1 MPRTRLALAALPF
14 ALGACHRDADCGLCA
29 SAGRDAGASEA
40 DAGGETG
47 GAADTGDAADAL
59 VVAVIGDFG
68 EAGPDEA
75 AVAELVA
82 SWEPDLVL
90 TVGDNNYFVGGADTI
105 DANIGQYYSAFI
117 SPYTGDY
124 GPGADENRFFPTLGN
139 HDWMTDDAAPYLDYF
154 ELPGNE
160 RYYELARGPARF
172 FALDSDSREPD
183 GNTEDSTQGA
193 WFAEAAAAATEPW
206 RIAYFH
212 HAPWSSATHGDNP
225 EMQWDWAGAGV
236 QLVLAG
242 HDHDYERVVN
252 GGVLYLVDGAGGA
265 RLYPL
270 EDATEGSQA
279 GQGDLHGAV
288 RLDIADD
295 ELRARFVT
303 AEGDVF
309 DEVRLL
315 AGQPLDAG
323 AFAEGGATL
332 VPEDATWS
340 WWGADYSPPDD
351 WTTPDYADADAWPS
365 GPAPLGYGN
374 GDEATEVDA
383 GGDDPERRRVTTDF
397 RTTFEVEDPAAFE
410 ALLLRVQRDDGA
422 IAWINGH
429 EVWRSN
435 LPGPEAEVDL
445 DTPATLTVW
454 DWFET
459 AWVDTMVSP
468 DVLVAG
474 ANVLAVEVHQASP
487 ESSDLRLA
495 ATLLA
500 R

>member
-1 MPRTRLALAALPF
+1 M
-14 ALGACHRDADCGLCA
+14 
-29 SAGRDAGASEA
+29 
-40 DAGGETG
+40 
-47 GAADTGDAADAL
+47 
-59 VVAVIGDFG
+59 
-68 EAGPDEA
+68 
-75 AVAELVA
+75 
-82 SWEPDLVL
+82 
-90 TVGDNNYFVGGADTI
+90 
-105 DANIGQYYSAFI
+105 
-117 SPYTGDY
+117 
-124 GPGADENRFFPTLGN
+124 
-139 HDWMTDDAAPYLDYF
+139 
-154 ELPGNE
+154 
-160 RYYELARGPARF
+160 
-172 FALDSDSREPD
+172 
-183 GNTEDSTQGA
+183 
-193 WFAEAAAAATEPW
+193 
-206 RIAYFH
+206 
-212 HAPWSSATHGDNP
+212 
-225 EMQWDWAGAGV
+225 
-236 QLVLAG
+236 
-242 HDHDYERVVN
+242 
-252 GGVLYLVDGAGGA
+252 
-265 RLYPL
+265 
-270 EDATEGSQA
+270 
-279 GQGDLHGAV
+279 

-397 RTTFEVEDPAAFE
+397 RTTFEVEDPAPFE

-474 ANVLAVEVHQASP
+474 TNVLAVEVHQASP